1 MDISTTGKILG
12 KDEFLQLFTTQLRFQ
27 NPLNPMDSTEFTA
40 QLAQFSSLEQL
51 TNINEQMNDLV
62 LFQNSLQN
70 TLATT
75 LIGRKVKV
83 AGEEVYLKDKA
94 EINYTLPQ
102 DVSKIKIS
110 ISDSSGKVVREVNL
124 GPETGGNKTYV
135 WDGKDSHGATLP
147 EGNYSITAG
156 AYDAR
161 GNPVETTTAVWGT
174 VTGVTFENNITY
186 FIIDGT
192 TKIQLSDVK
201 EIS

>member
-12 KDEFLQLFTTQLRFQ
+12 KDEFLKLFTTQLRFQ
-27 NPLNPMDSTEFTA
+27 NPLNPLDSTEFTA

-156 AYDAR
+156 AYDAG
-161 GNPVETTTAVWGT
+161 GNPVEATTAVWGT